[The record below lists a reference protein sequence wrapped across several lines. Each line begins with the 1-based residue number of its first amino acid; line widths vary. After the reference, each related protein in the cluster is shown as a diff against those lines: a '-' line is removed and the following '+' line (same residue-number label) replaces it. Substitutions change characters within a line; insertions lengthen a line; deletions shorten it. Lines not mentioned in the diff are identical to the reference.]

1 MTSLAAQWRI
11 GDLWLTEYPFSVEFG
26 TDYGTPDASPEVL
39 PSFLSDGDLE
49 STARLGNRTVTLS
62 VLVEGPD
69 LAAIS
74 QAVDDLVRE
83 CAKPLNTLFCDPGD
97 GMDEPFQ
104 FTVFATQPVLV
115 RDDDFEINSLRRFS
129 LVWRALPSVE
139 SPTEVTATL
148 TATSVGT
155 VKQRIGTFAVRGSV
169 TPRGS
174 LSVQHT
180 TESLGSVLVYSGSDE
195 YVPANRDY
203 RTSGPTPTVLPGTVS
218 GARDALTPGLVTRYE
233 RPLSTLPPGEYA
245 VVVFGMAGVSGSLLR
260 FQMGANVGGNAVS
273 GTAFEGGL
281 VSASHYG
288 DFDFFD
294 LGMVRVPLTDLPAA
308 ATIVITITNDAAAAD
323 TFTLDETYLLNV
335 STGRASRFY
344 CRDSAPAAGL
354 SSNLLWIDSPSVDN
368 DGLGRYVRGTQTDR
382 SDAFSALLPVVSGL
396 VGSQPVP
403 AVHEFPAPTTQIFV
417 VASNVT
423 TAPTITYRYNPAG
436 LSSIY
441 TGG

>member
-11 GDLWLTEYPFSVEFG
+11 GDLWLTEYPFAVEFG

-39 PSFLSDGDLE
+39 PSFLSNGDLE

-74 QAVDDLVRE
+74 QAFDDLVRE

-155 VKQRIGTFAVRGSV
+155 VKQRIGTFPVRGSV
-169 TPRGS
+169 PSRGS
-174 LSVQHT
+174 LSVQHA

-195 YVPANRDY
+195 YVPANRAY
-203 RTSGPTPTVLPGTVS
+203 RTFGPTPVAGIVS
-218 GARDALTPGLVTRYE
+218 GAADPLVGPSDTLTRYV
-233 RPLSTLPPGEYA
+233 RPVSTLPDGDYA
-245 VVVFGMAGVSGSLLR
+245 VVVFGNAGVGGSLLH
-260 FQMGANVGGNAVS
+260 FQMNASVGGNTVLGTDVVGGSVS
-273 GTAFEGGL
+273 
-281 VSASHYG
+281 VPHYG
-288 DFDFFD
+288 GYDFFE
-294 LGMVRVPLTDLPAA
+294 LGMVRLPLTDLPPA
-308 ATIVITITNDAAAAD
+308 ATIQINVYNDAAAD
-323 TFTLDETYLLNV
+323 IFRLDETYLFNV
-335 STGRASRFY
+335 STGRVSRFY
-344 CRDSAPAAGL
+344 CGASAPAAGQF
-354 SSNLLWIDSPSVDN
+354 SNRLWIDSPGVDN
-368 DGLGRYVRGTQTDR
+368 NGLGRYVQGTQADR
-382 SDAFSALLPVVSGL
+382 SDAFSALLPIASGL
-396 VGSQPVP
+396 TGSQPVP
-403 AVHEFPAPTTQIFV
+403 AVHEFPIAGTQVFV